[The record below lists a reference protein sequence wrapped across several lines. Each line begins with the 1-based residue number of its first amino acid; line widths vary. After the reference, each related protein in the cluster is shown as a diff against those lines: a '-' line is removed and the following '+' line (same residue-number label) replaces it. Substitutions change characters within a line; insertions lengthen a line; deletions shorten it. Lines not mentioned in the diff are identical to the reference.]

1 MTNRHRYFIDC
12 IDVLDTRLPPA
23 AATSAP
29 GTGYSSHTDDL
40 LCTLFLF
47 NDRILVA
54 KRDSAEGTGRSIV
67 GLNNIN
73 KLVQDMQGKD
83 AALSRSRSPMKGRGK
98 AMRYRGDY
106 DLGEVT
112 ANDLG
117 EYGGSALLRMG
128 ARQAAD
134 TYTNPPSA
142 GFSLFL
148 ERAPTEF
155 SERWNGRPLRHFVII
170 KPERPEDKTRFLSNI
185 WHCIAQNKTEKQG
198 PRAMLLRQNQLS
210 VYWNIY
216 DRRSY
221 LSETRK
227 VRSLRSGLH
236 WMTGAVGCQAKL
248 RRVADAGKDGTT
260 ARRNRRLSAPLTIGI
275 CSGGSRRGGSLRG
288 RHVRVS
294 RIICNLPCLCRLET
308 DGCVPQ

>member
-106 DLGEVT
+106 DLGEVI

-117 EYGGSALLRMG
+117 EYGQSAHASMCKRRP
-128 ARQAAD
+128 ANDCVIIPRQAS
-134 TYTNPPSA
+134 PSTSTA
-142 GFSLFL
+142 RLPSSARGGTVVHSATLSSSS
-148 ERAPTEF
+148 R
-155 SERWNGRPLRHFVII
+155 SDR
-170 KPERPEDKTRFLSNI
+170 KTRRASCPTSGTA
-185 WHCIAQNKTEKQG
+185 W
-198 PRAMLLRQNQLS
+198 PR
-210 VYWNIY
+210 I
-216 DRRSY
+216 RRR
-221 LSETRK
+221 RK
-227 VRSLRSGLH
+227 GL
-236 WMTGAVGCQAKL
+236 
-248 RRVADAGKDGTT
+248 
-260 ARRNRRLSAPLTIGI
+260 AP
-275 CSGGSRRGGSLRG
+275 C
-288 RHVRVS
+288 
-294 RIICNLPCLCRLET
+294 C
-308 DGCVPQ
+308 

>member
-1 MTNRHRYFIDC
+1 MTSRHRYFIDC
-12 IDVLDTRLPPA
+12 IDVLDTRLSPA

-29 GTGYSSHTDDL
+29 GSGYSSHTDDL

-106 DLGEVT
+106 DLGEVI

-117 EYGGSALLRMG
+117 EYGGSVLLRVV
-128 ARQAAD
+128 ARQATD
-134 TYTNPPSA
+134 TYNHPLSV

-148 ERAPTEF
+148 DRAPTEF

-185 WHCIAQNKTEKQG
+185 WHCMAQNKTEKKG

-227 VRSLRSGLH
+227 VRSAPIRSAAWAGSISRVSGEADLCCGRRQGWH
-236 WMTGAVGCQAKL
+236 YSSPQSTTSSLSHNRHLL
-248 RRVADAGKDGTT
+248 RRQLPRRFSTRT
-260 ARRNRRLSAPLTIGI
+260 ACASESMYAIY
-275 CSGGSRRGGSLRG
+275 
-288 RHVRVS
+288 
-294 RIICNLPCLCRLET
+294 
-308 DGCVPQ
+308 